1 VKFSANRELFWK
13 ARSREQLP
21 HVQSP
26 VAHSASPQV
35 RAFVQWTLRHGRWLW
50 LTALLAGVP
59 ATFRTVNLY
68 VHLRS
73 EVEQLLPRGAPSVRA
88 LDEMRARSP
97 GLEFLGVVAQVPDA
111 AALPDAERFL
121 DDLAARVRTYPPQM
135 VREVRSTSAVEKSFL
150 EKHAALYVKLVD
162 LKEIRRRIEAR
173 RDYEVSKEQG
183 TLLDDDE
190 PPPSVDTSDIEKK
203 YENKVSDGDGGH
215 FVSTAL
221 RAAMITIEAGDFTTG
236 ADKDRKLLDRVKSDV
251 AALEPS
257 RYSPGLRVG
266 YGSDVAINV
275 EELEALQADLLVSSV
290 LVVIAVMTVILAYY
304 RWWKA
309 VPVLVAPLLLAT
321 VYAFSLASLPPI
333 GVTELNSNTAFL
345 GAIIVGN
352 GINVGLILL
361 ARYREE
367 RLRGA
372 SVEDALV
379 VGVWGARVGTLAAAA
394 AAAVSYASLIVTEFR
409 GFRQFGWIGGI
420 GMLASW
426 ATAFVLIPPLIK
438 WLDTAAPT
446 LSPLSPTRAPLA
458 RGIVTL
464 VEKQAPLIVA
474 GAAALTIGSLVQ
486 AARLD
491 ASRLE
496 YDFSKLRRADT
507 WKNGEGYW
515 GPKMDAILGHY
526 LTPTVILCDS
536 PEQAR
541 EVEARVRDSADH
553 GALAPMVANVIS
565 TDDVLPPD
573 QEAKIAEA
581 RDIRE
586 ALTPRIRAL
595 ITPDRRD
602 KLDKLLGD
610 DDLAPIGPGD
620 LPRSFASGLRER
632 DGTMGR
638 TILVKP
644 RPSDALWKADAMHLF
659 VQTLRDLARPAAGS
673 VFLPGR
679 VAGSI
684 PLSSDILASVSRDA
698 PKASLVSLVGVIV
711 VVLIVLR
718 ARKASIYVIG
728 SLVVGVLWLLGATM
742 TAGIKINFSNFIAF
756 PITLGIGVDYSV
768 NVMMRYVQDG
778 ERDIRGAV
786 RSTGGAVALCS
797 LTTII
802 GYSSLLLAKNRAL
815 FLFGLLAVL
824 GEVACLTAAV
834 IALPAWLV
842 LRHRANRPIAEPVG
856 EASN

>member
-1 VKFSANRELFWK
+1 M
-13 ARSREQLP
+13 
-21 HVQSP
+21 
-26 VAHSASPQV
+26 
-35 RAFVQWTLRHGRWLW
+35 RAFVLWTLRRGPWLW
-50 LTALLAGVP
+50 LVALLAGVP
-59 ATFRTVNLY
+59 ATFRTVDLY

-73 EVEQLLPRGAPSVRA
+73 EIEQLLPRGAPSVRA

-97 GLEFLGVVAQVPDA
+97 GLEFLGVVAEVSDVA
-111 AALPDAERFL
+111 DLPNAERFL
-121 DDLAARVRTYPPQM
+121 DDLAARVRTYPPEM
-135 VREVRSTSAVEKSFL
+135 VREVRSTNALEKSFL
-150 EKHAALYVKLVD
+150 EKHAALYVDLVD
-162 LKEIRRRIEAR
+162 LKEVRRRIEAR
-173 RDYEVSKEQG
+173 RDYEVAKEQG
-183 TLLDDDE
+183 ALLDEDE
-190 PPPSVDTSDIEKK
+190 PAPSVDTSDIEQK
-203 YENKVSDGDGGH
+203 YRGKVSGTDGGH
-215 FVSTAL
+215 FASTAL

-236 ADKDRKLLDRVKSDV
+236 ADKDRRLLDRVKSDV
-251 AALEPS
+251 AALQPS
-257 RYSPGLRVG
+257 RYAPSLRVG

-275 EELEALQADLLVSSV
+275 EELEALQADLLASSV
-290 LVVIAVMTVILAYY
+290 LVVLAVMAVIFAYY
-304 RWWKA
+304 RWWKS
-309 VPVLVAPLLLAT
+309 VPVLVPPLLLAT
-321 VYAFSLASLPPI
+321 VYAFALASLPPI

-367 RLRGA
+367 RLLGA
-372 SVEDALV
+372 SVEDALI
-379 VGVWGARVGTLAAAA
+379 VGVWGARVGTLAAASA
-394 AAAVSYASLIVTEFR
+394 AAISYASLIATEFR

-426 ATAFVLIPPLIK
+426 GTAFLLIPPLIH
-438 WLDTAAPT
+438 WLDRAPPAIAPGA
-446 LSPLSPTRAPLA
+446 SRRAPLA
-458 RGIVTL
+458 RGVVAL

-474 GAAALTIGSLVQ
+474 IAALLTVGSLVQ
-486 AARLD
+486 ASRLD

-496 YDFSKLRRADT
+496 YDFSKLRRIDT

-536 PEQAR
+536 VAQAR
-541 EVEARVRDSADH
+541 AIESLVRESADH
-553 GALAPMVANVIS
+553 GALAPMVASVIT
-565 TDDVLPPD
+565 TDDVLPRD

-581 RDIRE
+581 RGIRE
-586 ALTPRIRAL
+586 ALTPRIRELLSA
-595 ITPDRRD
+595 DRRAQI
-602 KLDKLLGD
+602 DKLLGD
-610 DDLAPIGPGD
+610 EDLAPVGPTD
-620 LPRSFASGLRER
+620 LPRSLTSGLRER

-659 VQTLRDLARPAAGS
+659 VRTLRDLARAGGQGEP
-673 VFLPGR
+673 PGR

-698 PKASLVSLVGVIV
+698 PKASLISLVGVIV
-711 VVLIVLR
+711 VVLVVLR
-718 ARKASIYVIG
+718 ARTASMYVIG
-728 SLVVGVLWLLGATM
+728 ALVVGVLWLLGATM

-768 NVMMRYVQDG
+768 NVVMRYLQDG
-778 ERDIRGAV
+778 ARDIRGAV

-824 GEVACLTAAV
+824 GEIACLTAAV
-834 IALPAWLV
+834 VALPALLV
-842 LRHRANRPIAEPVG
+842 LRNRSNRPIAEPVG

>member
-1 VKFSANRELFWK
+1 
-13 ARSREQLP
+13 
-21 HVQSP
+21 
-26 VAHSASPQV
+26 V
-35 RAFVQWTLRHGRWLW
+35 RAFVSWTLRHGPWLW
-50 LTALLAGVP
+50 LIALLAGVP
-59 ATFRTVNLY
+59 ATIRTVNLY

-73 EVEQLLPRGAPSVRA
+73 EIDQLLPRGAPSVQA

-97 GLEFLGVVAQVPDA
+97 GLAFLGVVAEVPNA
-111 AALPDAERFL
+111 ADLPTAERFL
-121 DDLAARVRTYPPQM
+121 DDLAARVRTYPPEM
-135 VREVRSTSAVEKSFL
+135 VREVRSTNVLEKSFL
-150 EKHAALYVKLVD
+150 EKHAALYVHLDD

-173 RDYEVSKEQG
+173 RDYEVSKESG
-183 TLLDDDE
+183 TLLDEDE

-203 YENKVSDGDGGH
+203 YESKASDGDGGH
-215 FVSTAL
+215 FANAAL

-236 ADKDRKLLDRVKSDV
+236 AMSDRRLLDRVKADV
-251 AALEPS
+251 AALDPI
-257 RYSPGLRVG
+257 RYLSGLRIG

-275 EELEALQADLLVSSV
+275 EELDALQTDLVSSSI
-290 LVVIAVMTVILAYY
+290 LVVIAVMAAIFAYY
-304 RWWKA
+304 GWWKSI
-309 VPVLVAPLLLAT
+309 PVLVAPLLLAT
-321 VYAFSLASLPPI
+321 VYAFALASLPPI

-367 RLRGA
+367 RLRG
-372 SVEDALV
+372 STVEEALV

-394 AAAVSYASLIVTEFR
+394 AAAVSYASLVVTEFR

-426 ATAFVLIPPLIK
+426 VTAFVLIPPLIK
-438 WLDTAAPT
+438 WLDTAPLAPPRDRP
-446 LSPLSPTRAPLA
+446 SRAPLG
-458 RGIVTL
+458 RGVLSLI
-464 VEKQAPLIVA
+464 EKQAPLIVA
-474 GAAALTIGSLVQ
+474 VAAALTLGSLVQ
-486 AARLD
+486 AFRMD

-536 PEQAR
+536 AEQAR
-541 EVEARVRDSADH
+541 TIEGLVRESADH
-553 GALAPMVANVIS
+553 GVLAPLVASVIS
-565 TDDVLPPD
+565 TSDVLPPD
-573 QEAKIAEA
+573 QETKIAEA
-581 RDIRE
+581 RAIRE
-586 ALTPRIRAL
+586 ALTPRIRE
-595 ITPDRRD
+595 IISPDRRD
-602 KLDKLLGD
+602 KIDKLLGD
-610 DDLAPIGPGD
+610 ENLAPVGPDD

-632 DGTMGR
+632 DGSMGR

-644 RPSDALWKADAMHLF
+644 RPSDALWKADAMHQF
-659 VQTLRDLARPAAGS
+659 VGTLRDLARAGAGPGDH
-673 VFLPGR
+673 PGR

-684 PLSSDILASVSRDA
+684 PLSSDILASVGRDA
-698 PKASLVSLVGVIV
+698 PRASLVSLVGVIV
-711 VVLIVLR
+711 VVLVVLR
-718 ARKASIYVIG
+718 ARKASVYVIG
-728 SLVVGVLWLLGATM
+728 ALVVGVLWLLGATM

-768 NVMMRYVQDG
+768 NVMTRYVQDG
-778 ERDIRGAV
+778 ERDVRGAV

-824 GEVACLTAAV
+824 GELACLTAAV
-834 IALPAWLV
+834 VALPAWLV
-842 LRHRANRPIAEPVG
+842 LRHRANRPIVG
-856 EASN
+856 PASEASN

>member
-1 VKFSANRELFWK
+1 M
-13 ARSREQLP
+13 
-21 HVQSP
+21 QSS
-26 VAHSASPQV
+26 VAHSPSPQV
-35 RAFVQWTLRHGRWLW
+35 RAFVQWTLRYGRWLW
-50 LTALLAGVP
+50 LTALLAAVP

-73 EVEQLLPRGAPSVRA
+73 EIEQLLPRGAPSVRA

-97 GLEFLGVVAQVPDA
+97 GLEFLGVVAQVSDV

-135 VREVRSTSAVEKSFL
+135 VREVRSTNGVEKAFL
-150 EKHAALYVKLVD
+150 EKHAALYVNLTD

-203 YENKVSDGDGGH
+203 YENKASDSNGGH
-215 FVSTAL
+215 FASTAL

-257 RYSPGLRVG
+257 RYSSGLRVG

-290 LVVIAVMTVILAYY
+290 LVVIAVMTVIFAYY

-321 VYAFSLASLPPI
+321 VYAFALASLPPI

-420 GMLASW
+420 GMLAAW

-438 WLDTAAPT
+438 WLDTAPPAV
-446 LSPLSPTRAPLA
+446 SPVSPGSAPLA
-458 RGIVTL
+458 RGIVAL
-464 VEKQAPLIVA
+464 VEKQAPLVVA
-474 GAAALTIGSLVQ
+474 VAALLTVGSLFQ
-486 AARLD
+486 ATRLD
-491 ASRLE
+491 SSRLE

-541 EVEARVRDSADH
+541 EVEARVRESADH
-553 GALAPMVANVIS
+553 GALAPMVASVIS
-565 TDDVLPPD
+565 TDDVLPRD

-586 ALTPRIRAL
+586 ALTPRIREL
-595 ITPDRRD
+595 ISPDRRD

-644 RPSDALWKADAMHLF
+644 RPSDALWRADAMHLF
-659 VQTLRDLARPAAGS
+659 VQTLRDLARPDAGS
-673 VFLPGR
+673 AFLPGR

-711 VVLIVLR
+711 VVLVVLR
-718 ARKASIYVIG
+718 ARKASLYVIG
-728 SLVVGVLWLLGATM
+728 ALVVGVLWLLGATM

-842 LRHRANRPIAEPVG
+842 LRHRANRPIARPVG